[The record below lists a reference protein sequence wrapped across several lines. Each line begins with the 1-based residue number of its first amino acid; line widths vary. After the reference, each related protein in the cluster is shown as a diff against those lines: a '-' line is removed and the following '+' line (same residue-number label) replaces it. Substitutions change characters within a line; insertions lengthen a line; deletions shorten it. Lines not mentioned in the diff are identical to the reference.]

1 MRFGPFAFAAVFS
14 VSSLAFAQKASTLG
28 EIELEGKLHE
38 RPGALDWL
46 TGGKKHQTL
55 RDVVTAIKKA
65 ATNDDLN
72 GLLIRLKDSELTAFQ
87 VEEIGEATRAFRA
100 AGKKVHVFSDG
111 YETTGL
117 MLGANADTVYAQS
130 GSPVSLPGL
139 YMEEMFLADTLSW
152 IGVKAELVQIGAY
165 KGANEQMTRS
175 APSPEW
181 NQNIDQLLD
190 SMYATVRETIKKGR
204 KLDDAGLDKA
214 MREAWMADADDAAKV
229 GLIDAAVD
237 LPKLDDKLKEQ
248 YKGEI
253 EWEGDSLLGRDE
265 HGMKMDM
272 ANPFAIFGMLS
283 KSPDHSPKGPTIAII
298 NIDGVIMDG
307 DSEEGGLFG
316 GEGSV
321 GSRSIRNALED
332 VLEEDLIK
340 GVVIRINSP
349 GGSATASEVMW
360 QGIRRVAEK
369 KPVWVSVGGMAAS
382 GGYYCAVAGD
392 KIYLNPSSIVGSIG
406 VVGGKYAMGGLFD
419 KVKVHVVPRARGPMA
434 GMFRSDTEWSAQELE
449 AVRKKMKSTYDQF
462 TSRVT
467 AGRKGIELS
476 KTAEGRLFTG
486 QKAIEMKM
494 ADAIG
499 GLDTCIADLAKS
511 LKLEQYDVMTFP
523 GPKSLADALQD
534 MMGRFGQ
541 AQTGDEPP
549 VARAQVAS
557 MLQEIV
563 GPQAWPSVR
572 RGVASMLI
580 LRDHPVALVSPSV
593 LVVK

>member
-1 MRFGPFAFAAVFS
+1 MRLRPLALAAVFS
-14 VSSLAFAQKASTLG
+14 LSSLALAQKASTLA

-38 RPGALDWL
+38 RPGPLDWL
-46 TGGKKHQTL
+46 TGGKNHHTL

-65 ATNDDLN
+65 STNDELS
-72 GLLIRLKDSELTAFQ
+72 GLLIRLKDAELTPAQ
-87 VEEIGEATRAFRA
+87 VEEIGEATKVFRA
-100 AGKKVHVFSDG
+100 AGKKVHIFSDG
-111 YETTGL
+111 YETPGL
-117 MLGANADTVYAQS
+117 LLGSHADTVYAQS

-181 NQNIDQLLD
+181 SQNIDQLLD
-190 SMYATVRETIKKGR
+190 SMYATVRESIKKGR

-237 LPKLDDKLKEQ
+237 LPKLDDTLKSQ
-248 YKGEI
+248 YKSDI
-253 EWEGDSLLGRDE
+253 EWEGHSLLGHE
-265 HGMKMDM
+265 EGGMKMDM
-272 ANPFAIFGMLS
+272 SNPFAMLS
-283 KSPDHSPKGPTIAII
+283 MLGKTPDHNPKGPTIAIV

-307 DSEEGGLFG
+307 DSSEGGLFG

-340 GVVIRINSP
+340 GVVVRIDSP
-349 GGSATASEVMW
+349 GGSATASEIMW
-360 QGIRRVAEK
+360 QGIRRVAAK

-434 GMFRSDTEWSAQELE
+434 GMFRSDTEWSAKELE
-449 AVRKKMKSTYDQF
+449 VVRSKMKSTYDQF
-462 TSRVT
+462 TRRVT
-467 AGRKGIELS
+467 AGRKGLDLA

-486 QKAIEMKM
+486 QKAIELKM

-511 LKLEQYDVMTFP
+511 LNLESYDVMPYP
-523 GPKSLADALQD
+523 GPKSLSDAIED

-541 AQTGDEPP
+541 TQSDAEPP
-549 VARAQVAS
+549 VARAQIAG
-557 MLQEIV
+557 MLKEIV

-572 RGVASMLI
+572 RGVASMLV